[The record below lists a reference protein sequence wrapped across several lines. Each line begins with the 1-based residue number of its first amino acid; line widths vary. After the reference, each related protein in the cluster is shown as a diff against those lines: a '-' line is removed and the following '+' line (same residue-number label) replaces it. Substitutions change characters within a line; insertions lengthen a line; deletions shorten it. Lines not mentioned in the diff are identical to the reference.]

1 MNKSVDGGVDIL
13 QICAI
18 DICVDA
24 ERADAPGRAAAT
36 IASARIFAVNIE
48 FAHASSCVPTL
59 REVYGH
65 LTITSAVRASD
76 RRRCRFRDAV
86 RGGAQSATDRRLV

>member
-24 ERADAPGRAAAT
+24 ERADAPGMAAAT
-36 IASARIFAVNIE
+36 IASARVLAAKI
-48 FAHASSCVPTL
+48 
-59 REVYGH
+59 
-65 LTITSAVRASD
+65 D
-76 RRRCRFRDAV
+76 RRARARE
-86 RGGAQSATDRRLV
+86 SRRNGKLMAI